1 VRHLVLMVGIAL
13 ATLPAAA
20 LAQGGGAPQQQEQY
34 KNLKVLPDDISRDS
48 LGAVMRSFTQA
59 LGVRCSHCHAQK
71 HGTNSPDSLDFTLDE
86 KVEKEK
92 ARFMMRMVR
101 EINSDL
107 LADIPQPAA
116 QIDVGCIT
124 CHRGSTLPQTIDAV
138 LAFTIDTASV
148 DAATRQYRQL
158 RQTALTNGRY
168 DFSEGPMNDLARR
181 LAAARKY
188 PEAVAILEMNSEFNP
203 NSAGID
209 VQLGDV
215 YRTMG
220 DREKAIVRYR
230 MALEKQ
236 PNNQNARRRLDELTG
251 AAPAAPPAGG
261 QAPR

>member
-1 VRHLVLMVGIAL
+1 MRHLVLMVGIAL

-20 LAQGGGAPQQQEQY
+20 LAQGGGQQQEPY
-34 KNLKVLPDDISRDS
+34 RNLKVLPEDISRDS

-71 HGTNSPDSLDFTLDE
+71 KGTNSPDSLDFTLDD

-92 ARFMMRMVR
+92 ARFMMRMTR

-158 RQTALTNGRY
+158 RQTALSNGRY

-181 LAAARKY
+181 LAAARKF
-188 PEAVAILEMNSEFNP
+188 PEAVAILEMNSEFHP

-220 DREKAIVRYR
+220 ERERAIVRYR

-261 QAPR
+261 AAPR

>member
-1 VRHLVLMVGIAL
+1 MRHFVVMIGIAL
-13 ATLPAAA
+13 ALAPTAA
-20 LAQGGGAPQQQEQY
+20 LAQGGGQQEPY

-48 LGAVMRSFTQA
+48 LGAVMRNFTQS

-71 HGTNSPDSLDFTLDE
+71 VGTNSPDSLDFTLDD

-124 CHRGSTLPQTIDAV
+124 CHRGSPLPQTIDAM

-158 RQTALTNGRY
+158 RQTSLSNGRY

-181 LAAARKY
+181 LAAGRKY
-188 PEAVAILEMNSEFNP
+188 AEAVAILEMNSEFHP

-215 YRTMG
+215 FRTMG
-220 DREKAIVRYR
+220 DRERAIVRYR

-236 PNNQNARRRLDELTG
+236 PSNQNARRRLDELTG
-251 AAPAAPPAGG
+251 AAPAGG
-261 QAPR
+261 QPGGGQPPR